1 MGRVFMK
8 LRVMPKGVEVDLE
21 QLKEKVSQAK
31 PDEVE
36 ITDFGIQPIAFGLKA
51 LIVVVVMPDTEG
63 IGDRLIESIQ
73 GIDDVESVEI
83 EVQEL
88 V

>member
-8 LRVMPKGVEVDLE
+8 LRLMPRDVDVDL
-21 QLKEKVSQAK
+21 QALKEKVNSVRPEK
-31 PDEVE
+31 VE
-36 ITDFGIQPIAFGLKA
+36 IVDFGIQPIAFGLKA
-51 LIVVVVMPDTEG
+51 LLVAAVMPDEEG
-63 IGDRLIESIQ
+63 IGDRLIEELQ

-83 EVQEL
+83 EAQEL

>member
-8 LRVMPKGVEVDLE
+8 LRVMPKDVNVDLE
-21 QLKEKVSQAK
+21 KLKEKVKEVAPQ
-31 PDEVE
+31 EVE

-51 LIVVVVMPDTEG
+51 LLVAAVMPDKGE
-63 IGDRLIESIQ
+63 IGDKFVEEIQKIEE
-73 GIDDVESVEI
+73 VESVEI
-83 EVQEL
+83 EAQEL

>member
-21 QLKEKVSQAK
+21 QLKEKVSHAK

-63 IGDRLIESIQ
+63 IGDTLIESIQ
-73 GIDDVESVEI
+73 AIDDVESVEI